1 MSLRKHGAL
10 TKWTTGRVFKIK
22 REPRK
27 KKSTNKYMKKTLG
40 RIYWSTFNRG
50 VYWGAPLESGTFQ
63 AKRLR
68 TGLRTSNVKAWK
80 MVRKS
85 AIDALGVRWEV
96 GGRAEPRGFI
106 EYFEWVWSRSY
117 EYPDPALE
125 RKIVHFANFPSK
137 TLLLFQH
144 VITWHFSRM
153 CYFSVINR
161 GERKVKR
168 LLPDGETLMFSD
180 RSWLFDSAQLP

>member
-1 MSLRKHGAL
+1 
-10 TKWTTGRVFKIK
+10 
-22 REPRK
+22 
-27 KKSTNKYMKKTLG
+27 
-40 RIYWSTFNRG
+40 
-50 VYWGAPLESGTFQ
+50 
-63 AKRLR
+63 
-68 TGLRTSNVKAWK
+68 

-85 AIDALGVRWEV
+85 AIDALGVR
-96 GGRAEPRGFI
+96 GGAEPRGFI

-144 VITWHFSRM
+144 VITLHFSRM

-168 LLPDGETLMFSD
+168 LLPDSETLMFSD

>member
-1 MSLRKHGAL
+1 M
-10 TKWTTGRVFKIK
+10 
-22 REPRK
+22 
-27 KKSTNKYMKKTLG
+27 
-40 RIYWSTFNRG
+40 
-50 VYWGAPLESGTFQ
+50 
-63 AKRLR
+63 
-68 TGLRTSNVKAWK
+68 RTSNVKAWK

-85 AIDALGVRWEV
+85 ATDALGLR
-96 GGRAEPRGFI
+96 GGGGGTEPRGFI

-144 VITWHFSRM
+144 VITLHFSRM

-168 LLPDGETLMFSD
+168 LLPDSETLMFSD